1 MGVRSRIICVLS
13 ILSLFQATAPWRIA
27 YAGDSVGRQSRP
39 DQVLAIVVN
48 RANPID
54 GMTSAELRKI
64 FLGTRSHWPNG
75 RRITVAML
83 DYEQPERKAVLRQIY
98 RMDENTY
105 RAYFL
110 KEVYRG
116 EVFSAPK
123 SLASPLVM
131 RKFIFNAP
139 GAIGYLRS
147 SDVDESVKVLR
158 IDGHLPDDK
167 DYPLQIDEPL

>member
-1 MGVRSRIICVLS
+1 MGVRSRIICILS
-13 ILSLFQATAPWRIA
+13 ILSLFLATAPSRIA

-64 FLGTRSHWPNG
+64 FLGTRRHWPNG

-98 RMDENTY
+98 RMDEDAY

-123 SLASPLVM
+123 ILASPLVM

-139 GAIGYLRS
+139 GAISYLRS
-147 SDVDESVKVLR
+147 SEVDESVKVLR

>member
-1 MGVRSRIICVLS
+1 MGVGMRIICVLS
-13 ILSLFQATAPWRIA
+13 ILSLFQAPAPSRIA
-27 YAGDSVGRQSRP
+27 YAGDMAGRQSRP

-48 RANPID
+48 RANPVD
-54 GMTSAELRKI
+54 DMTSAELRKT

-83 DYEQPERKAVLRQIY
+83 DYEQPEREAVLRQIY
-98 RMDENTY
+98 RMDEGAY
-105 RAYFL
+105 RAHFL

-123 SLASPLVM
+123 TLASPLVM